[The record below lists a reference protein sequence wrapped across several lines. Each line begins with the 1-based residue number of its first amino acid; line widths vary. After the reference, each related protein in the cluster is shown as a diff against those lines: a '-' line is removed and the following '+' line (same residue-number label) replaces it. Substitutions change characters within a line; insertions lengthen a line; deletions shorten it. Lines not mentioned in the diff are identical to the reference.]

1 MKAILRFACVAGL
14 ISSLPCAAQTFGDL
28 HATADVRPF
37 APSGLLADPDVA
49 KWLMTLPSDAAL
61 EPAAPEATIEA
72 QLLDPAPIGGEV
84 YHFAAAAPAVVDAPA
99 VAETPAIAALS
110 PQMFAAHPIGRQARS
125 IRPRAEPSR
134 TVAEIAAPKA
144 ARPAL
149 QGRSVA
155 KRAVRRAHQ
164 ARPAAA
170 TVAHAARP
178 RLGCSRCGLQT
189 GRSAAVPARDWRLQ
203 SEGSA
208 DLPAPRG
215 PAGLVTIVPF

>member
-1 MKAILRFACVAGL
+1 
-14 ISSLPCAAQTFGDL
+14 
-28 HATADVRPF
+28 
-37 APSGLLADPDVA
+37 LLADPDVA
-49 KWLMTLPSDAAL
+49 KWLMTLPSEAAL
-61 EPAAPEATIEA
+61 EAAAPEAPLEA
-72 QLLDPAPIGGEV
+72 QLFDPAPIGGEL
-84 YHFAAAAPAVVDAPA
+84 YHFAAAAPAAATPA
-99 VAETPAIAALS
+99 VAALGTE
-110 PQMFAAHPIGRQARS
+110 MFAAHPVGREAYS
-125 IRPRAEPSR
+125 MRPRAEPSR

-155 KRAVRRAHQ
+155 KRPARRAHE

-170 TVAHAARP
+170 IVAHAARP

>member
-1 MKAILRFACVAGL
+1 MKAILRFACLAGL
-14 ISSLPCAAQTFGDL
+14 ISALPCAAQTFGDL
-28 HATADVRPF
+28 HAAADARPF
-37 APSGLLADPDVA
+37 APSGLLADPDIA
-49 KWLMTLPSDAAL
+49 KWLMTLPSDAAF
-61 EPAAPEATIEA
+61 EPAAPEAPVEA
-72 QLLDPAPIGGEV
+72 QLLDPAPIGGEI
-84 YHFAAAAPAVVDAPA
+84 YHFAAVAPA
-99 VAETPAIAALS
+99 AETPAIAALS
-110 PQMFAAHPIGRQARS
+110 PEMFAAHPIAREAYS
-125 IRPRAEPSR
+125 IRRRAEPSR
-134 TVAEIAAPKA
+134 TVAEIVAPKT

-155 KRAVRRAHQ
+155 KRPVRLAHQ

-170 TVAHAARP
+170 IVAHAARP

>member
-1 MKAILRFACVAGL
+1 MRLNAILRSACVAGL

-28 HATADVRPF
+28 HGAAEARPF

-49 KWLMTLPSDAAL
+49 KWLLTLPADAAP
-61 EPAAPEATIEA
+61 EPAAPEAPVEA
-72 QLLDPAPIGGEV
+72 RLLDPAPIGGEV
-84 YHFAAAAPAVVDAPA
+84 YHFAAAAPAA
-99 VAETPAIAALS
+99 AETPAANTALS
-110 PQMFAAHPIGRQARS
+110 PGALAAHPIGGEAYRLRL
-125 IRPRAEPSR
+125 RAEPSR
-134 TVAEIAAPKA
+134 TVAEVAAPKA

-164 ARPAAA
+164 ARAAA
-170 TVAHAARP
+170 AGAHTSRP

>member
-1 MKAILRFACVAGL
+1 MKAILRFACLAGL
-14 ISSLPCAAQTFGDL
+14 LSALPCAAQTYGDL
-28 HATADVRPF
+28 HAAADARPF
-37 APSGLLADPDVA
+37 APSGLLADPDIA

-61 EPAAPEATIEA
+61 EPAAPEAPVEA

-84 YHFAAAAPAVVDAPA
+84 YHFAAAEPAA
-99 VAETPAIAALS
+99 AEAPAIAALS
-110 PQMFAAHPIGRQARS
+110 PQMFAAHPIGREAYRL
-125 IRPRAEPSR
+125 RRRAEPSR
-134 TVAEIAAPKA
+134 AVAEIAAPKA

-155 KRAVRRAHQ
+155 KRPVRRAHQ
-164 ARPAAA
+164 ARPAATA
-170 TVAHAARP
+170 GAHAARP
-178 RLGCSRCGLQT
+178 RIGCSRCGLQT
-189 GRSAAVPARDWRLQ
+189 GRSAAAVRTRDWRLQ

>member
-1 MKAILRFACVAGL
+1 MKAILRFACVAGFL
-14 ISSLPCAAQTFGDL
+14 SSLPCAAQTFGDL
-28 HATADVRPF
+28 HAAAEARPF

-49 KWLMTLPSDAAL
+49 KWLMTLPSDAAP

-84 YHFAAAAPAVVDAPA
+84 YHFAAVAPAAA
-99 VAETPAIAALS
+99 TPAIAALS
-110 PQMFAAHPIGRQARS
+110 PQMFAAHPIGRQAYS
-125 IRPRAEPSR
+125 ESYSMRPRAEPSR
-134 TVAEIAAPKA
+134 AVAEIAAPKA

-155 KRAVRRAHQ
+155 KRPVGRAHQ

-170 TVAHAARP
+170 IVAHAARP

>member
-1 MKAILRFACVAGL
+1 MKAILRFACVAGFL
-14 ISSLPCAAQTFGDL
+14 SALPCAAQTFGDL
-28 HATADVRPF
+28 HAAAEARPF

-49 KWLMTLPSDAAL
+49 KWLMTLPSDAGP
-61 EPAAPEATIEA
+61 EPAAPEASVEA
-72 QLLDPAPIGGEV
+72 QLLDPAPIGGEI
-84 YHFAAAAPAVVDAPA
+84 YHFAAAAPA
-99 VAETPAIAALS
+99 AETPAIAALS
-110 PQMFAAHPIGRQARS
+110 PQMFAAHPIGREAYS
-125 IRPRAEPSR
+125 MRPRAEPSR

-155 KRAVRRAHQ
+155 KRPVRRAQ
-164 ARPAAA
+164 KAPPAATA
-170 TVAHAARP
+170 GAHAARL

>member
-1 MKAILRFACVAGL
+1 MKAILRFACLAGL

-28 HATADVRPF
+28 HAPAEARPF
-37 APSGLLADPDVA
+37 APSGLLADPDIA
-49 KWLMTLPSDAAL
+49 KWLLTLPSDAAL
-61 EPAAPEATIEA
+61 EPPAPEAPVEA

-84 YHFAAAAPAVVDAPA
+84 YHFAAAAPVAAEAPA
-99 VAETPAIAALS
+99 TAALS
-110 PQMFAAHPIGRQARS
+110 PQMFAAHPIGRQAYSESYSMRL
-125 IRPRAEPSR
+125 RAEPSR

-155 KRAVRRAHQ
+155 KRPVRRAHR

-170 TVAHAARP
+170 IVAHAARP

-203 SEGSA
+203 GEGSA

-215 PAGLVTIVPF
+215 PAGLVTIVPAF

>member
-1 MKAILRFACVAGL
+1 MKAILRFACLAGL
-14 ISSLPCAAQTFGDL
+14 LSALPCAAQTYGDL
-28 HATADVRPF
+28 HAAADARPF
-37 APSGLLADPDVA
+37 APSGLLADPDIA
-49 KWLMTLPSDAAL
+49 KWLMTLPSDTAL
-61 EPAAPEATIEA
+61 EPAAPEAPVEA
-72 QLLDPAPIGGEV
+72 QLFDPAPIGGEI
-84 YHFAAAAPAVVDAPA
+84 YHFAAAAPA
-99 VAETPAIAALS
+99 AETPAIAALS
-110 PQMFAAHPIGRQARS
+110 PQMFAAHPIGRES
-125 IRPRAEPSR
+125 YSMRPHAEPSR
-134 TVAEIAAPKA
+134 AVAEIAAPKA

-155 KRAVRRAHQ
+155 KRPVRRAQ
-164 ARPAAA
+164 KARPAAA
-170 TVAHAARP
+170 IVVHAARP

>member
-1 MKAILRFACVAGL
+1 MKAILRFACVAGFL
-14 ISSLPCAAQTFGDL
+14 SSLPCAAQTFGDL
-28 HATADVRPF
+28 HAAAEAQPF
-37 APSGLLADPDVA
+37 APSGLLADPDIA

-84 YHFAAAAPAVVDAPA
+84 YHFAAAAPA
-99 VAETPAIAALS
+99 AETPAIAALS
-110 PQMFAAHPIGRQARS
+110 PQMFAAHPIGREAFS
-125 IRPRAEPSR
+125 MRPRAEPSR

-155 KRAVRRAHQ
+155 KRPVRRAHQ
-164 ARPAAA
+164 PRPAAA
-170 TVAHAARP
+170 IVAHAARP

>member
-1 MKAILRFACVAGL
+1 MRMKPILRFACLAGFL
-14 ISSLPCAAQTFGDL
+14 SSLPCAAQTFGDL
-28 HATADVRPF
+28 HAAAKARPF
-37 APSGLLADPDVA
+37 APSGLLADPDIA
-49 KWLMTLPSDAAL
+49 KWLLTLPSDAAP
-61 EPAAPEATIEA
+61 EPAAPEAPVEA

-84 YHFAAAAPAVVDAPA
+84 YHFAAAAPA
-99 VAETPAIAALS
+99 AETPAIAALS
-110 PQMFAAHPIGRQARS
+110 PQMFAAHPIGREAYS
-125 IRPRAEPSR
+125 EAYFMRPRAEPSR
-134 TVAEIAAPKA
+134 TVAENAAPKA

-155 KRAVRRAHQ
+155 KRPVRRAQ
-164 ARPAAA
+164 KARPAAA
-170 TVAHAARP
+170 IVAHAARP
-178 RLGCSRCGLQT
+178 RPGCSRCGLQT

>member
-1 MKAILRFACVAGL
+1 MRMKAILRFACLAGL

-28 HATADVRPF
+28 HTAADARPF
-37 APSGLLADPDVA
+37 APSGLLADPDIA

-61 EPAAPEATIEA
+61 EPAAPEAPIEA
-72 QLLDPAPIGGEV
+72 QLLDPAPIGGEI
-84 YHFAAAAPAVVDAPA
+84 YHFAAAAPA
-99 VAETPAIAALS
+99 AETPAIAALS
-110 PQMFAAHPIGRQARS
+110 PQMFAAHPIGRQAYFM
-125 IRPRAEPSR
+125 RPHAEPSR
-134 TVAEIAAPKA
+134 TVAEIAAPKTI
-144 ARPAL
+144 RPAL

-155 KRAVRRAHQ
+155 KRPVRRAHQ

-170 TVAHAARP
+170 IVAHAARP
-178 RLGCSRCGLQT
+178 RLGCSRCSLQT

-215 PAGLVTIVPF
+215 PAGLVTIVPAF